1 MEGKM
6 TKRVGTNQIV
16 KILGIFKQGLK
27 TADEICREYGISRS
41 TLYKWKSKYDDMSVS
56 ELNRLKQLE
65 DENRRLKAMYADLS
79 LVHEAFKDA
88 VAKKL

>member
-1 MEGKM
+1 M
-6 TKRVGTNQIV
+6 TKRVRANQIV
-16 KILGIFKQGLK
+16 KILDIFKQGLN

-41 TLYKWKSKYDDMSVS
+41 TLYKWKNKYDGMSVS
-56 ELNRLKQLE
+56 ELTRLKQLE
-65 DENRRLKAMYADLS
+65 EENCRLKAMYADLS